1 MQQSWQ
7 YNKLKQLRLSIMKR
21 IFLAFI
27 ALTCAVFAAAQQ
39 SGNPSP
45 QPSLADLARQQ
56 RSQRKSAAIMHV
68 DNETLKNSSGRL
80 STSGDDA
87 DSTNQASKTTDQ
99 AGGSNDADKKSVDGK
114 ASDNKDTATTSAD
127 KPKGEDWNA
136 KIDARK
142 KDIALLQREL
152 DVLQREQRLRA
163 AAYYADAGTQL
174 RDPARFAEE
183 SRAQQEQIDS
193 KKQSLDAAQQKL
205 EELQEQ
211 ARKAG
216 IKAE

>member
-1 MQQSWQ
+1 M
-7 YNKLKQLRLSIMKR
+7 
-21 IFLAFI
+21 
-27 ALTCAVFAAAQQ
+27 CAAFAAAQQ

-45 QPSLADLARQQ
+45 QPSLADIARQQ
-56 RSQRKSAAIMHV
+56 RAQHKSAAIMHV

-80 STSGDDA
+80 STSGDD
-87 DSTNQASKTTDQ
+87 TNPSNDQAAKTTDPG
-99 AGGSNDADKKSVDGK
+99 AGKNDSDKKSTDSK
-114 ASDNKDTATTSAD
+114 ASDSKDTERTATD
-127 KPKGEDWNA
+127 KPKGDDWNA
-136 KIDARK
+136 KIDAKK
-142 KDIALLQREL
+142 KDIALMQREL

-174 RDPARFAEE
+174 RDPAKFAEE

-211 ARKAG
+211 ARKSG
-216 IKAE
+216 VKSE